1 MIVISYANKT
11 IEQVKRDLVAQDIYY
26 TKNAYRSD
34 DSELVD
40 LIMQLQNLEKNSQ
53 NLEEISQNLEDN
65 SQNLEDIS
73 QNLKDIPQ
81 NLEEIQNLEETAER
95 EVSIPFSYGEIDE
108 YTICLNK
115 FLKVIIVI
123 TLVYIQLEKPW

>member
-1 MIVISYANKT
+1 MFLIQITTSGVTITAYAKSVGKT

-40 LIMQLQNLEKNSQ
+40 LMMQL
-53 NLEEISQNLEDN
+53 QNLEDN

-108 YTICLNK
+108 YAICLNK